1 MATAAGGSFVP
12 LLAAAGAALWEVSTC
27 GPAQYVARR
36 KIGNAITQQR
46 DNAITQQPNAPPTL
60 TFAGMAKVVAVA
72 NQKGGVGKTTT
83 TINLGASLA
92 ILERKVLIVDVDPQ
106 ANATSGVG
114 IPPEELEG
122 SIYNVL
128 VNGLDVNEV
137 VYETETPNLHIV
149 PSSIQ
154 LVGAEVELINRFRR
168 EDVLRNTVVEPLR
181 KQYDYILI
189 DCLPSLGL
197 LTVNALT
204 AADSVIVPVQC
215 EYFALEGLS
224 KLQNT
229 IQLVQQQ
236 LNPKLQLEGIL
247 LSMYDQRLRLAN
259 MVVEQV
265 RERYGDVAFET
276 IIHRN
281 ARISEAPNMH
291 LPVVMINA
299 GSRGARNFLALA
311 EEFLT
316 KNGESV
322 PKS

>member
-1 MATAAGGSFVP
+1 
-12 LLAAAGAALWEVSTC
+12 
-27 GPAQYVARR
+27 
-36 KIGNAITQQR
+36 
-46 DNAITQQPNAPPTL
+46 
-60 TFAGMAKVVAVA
+60 MAKVVAIA

-92 ILERKVLIVDVDPQ
+92 ILERKVLIIDADPQ

-114 IPPEELEG
+114 IPAEELEH
-122 SIYNVL
+122 SIYDVL
-128 VNGLDVNEV
+128 VNGLNVQEV
-137 VYETETPNLHIV
+137 IYETETPNLHIV
-149 PSSIQ
+149 PSSIN

-168 EDVLRNTVVEPLR
+168 EDVMKNSVVDPLR
-181 KQYDYILI
+181 SYYDYILI

-197 LTVNALT
+197 LTINALT

-224 KLQNT
+224 KIQNT

-236 LNPKLQLEGIL
+236 LNPRLELEGIL

-259 MVVEQV
+259 MVVDQV
-265 RERYGDVAFET
+265 RKNYGDKAFET

-291 LPVVMINA
+291 MPVVMINA
-299 GSRGARNFLALA
+299 GSRGATNFLNLA
-311 EEFLT
+311 EEFLL
-316 KNGESV
+316 KNGERITR
-322 PKS
+322 